1 MSAEHSGHEF
11 LTSERIPAAVGPYSP
26 AVRCGELILC
36 SGQLGID
43 PQSGE
48 LAKGLEAQARQ
59 ALANL
64 AALLED
70 AGSGLA
76 QVVKTTVYLQN
87 MSQFPVLNEIYGEA
101 FGSNRPARST
111 IEVAAL
117 PLGAVVEIEAIAY
130 VSSGR

>member
-1 MSAEHSGHEF
+1 MSEEHSGHEF

-26 AVRCGELILC
+26 AVRCGEFIFC

-48 LAKGLEAQARQ
+48 LAEGLEAQARQ

-70 AGSGLA
+70 AGSSLA
-76 QVVKTTVYLQN
+76 QVVKTTVYVQN
-87 MSQFPVLNEIYGEA
+87 MAEFPVLNEIYAEA
-101 FGSNRPARST
+101 LGSNRPARST

-117 PLGAVVEIEAIAY
+117 PLGAVVEIEAIAH
-130 VSSGR
+130 VS

>member
-1 MSAEHSGHEF
+1 MSEEHSGHEF

-26 AVRCGELILC
+26 AVRCGEFIFC

-48 LAKGLEAQARQ
+48 LAEGLEAQARQ

-70 AGSGLA
+70 AGSSLA
-76 QVVKTTVYLQN
+76 QVVKTTVYVQN
-87 MSQFPVLNEIYGEA
+87 MAEFPVLNEIYAEA
-101 FGSNRPARST
+101 LGSNRPARST

-130 VSSGR
+130 VS

>member
-1 MSAEHSGHEF
+1 MSEEQSGHEF

-26 AVRCGELILC
+26 AARRGELIFC

-48 LAKGLEAQARQ
+48 LADGLEAQAHQ

-70 AGSGLA
+70 AGSSLD

-87 MSQFPVLNEIYGEA
+87 MKEFPVLNEVYAEA
-101 FGSNRPARST
+101 FGGNRPARST

-117 PLGAVVEIEAIAY
+117 PLGAAVEIEAIAY
-130 VSSGR
+130 VT